1 MKPGKLIRTID
12 GQIIGEQNGW
22 VLFIR
27 AGKSTPQWTSLKLLR
42 RSPGKARK
50 NAFWL
55 GWNGERLAR
64 NHDSILLAD
73 RHPGTHDWVISRLR
87 ENDHDL

>member
-12 GQIIGEQNGW
+12 GQIIGERNGW

-27 AGKSTPQWTSLKLLR
+27 AGKSTQQWTSLKLLR

-55 GWNGERLAR
+55 G
-64 NHDSILLAD
+64 
-73 RHPGTHDWVISRLR
+73 GTGNVWR
-87 ENDHDL
+87 EITTVSFWPIAIREPTTG